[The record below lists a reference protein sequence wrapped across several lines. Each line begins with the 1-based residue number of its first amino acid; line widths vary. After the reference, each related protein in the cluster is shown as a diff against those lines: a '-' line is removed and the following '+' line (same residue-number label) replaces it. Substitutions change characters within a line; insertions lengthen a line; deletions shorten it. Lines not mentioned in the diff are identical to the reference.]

1 MTIKNTLIFFL
12 LICSQ
17 TAFSLSKDLD
27 LLDRKY
33 EWKEQIKCLKE
44 RFGTDPL
51 YPNRKAVKYKECP
64 DQTISHIQPPS
75 IGLNGWEGYCGQ
87 TATSNL
93 TSMLCDRHLLPKAN
107 DQYGKDITPGQHS
120 STMKRSLKKIF
131 TELASTNSCP
141 EVMWKVKKSWKPEKF
156 IQNLKNSLFHR
167 EVQVRRYRNEEDFV
181 LITPVP
187 VIINSGGLNYH
198 WVTIVDMPEN
208 LQDKYGCDAV
218 MNTWGEQRVLTC
230 EKLAKYANHTGPG
243 ERVLLTF
250 DY

>member
-1 MTIKNTLIFFL
+1 VTIKNTLIFFL

-44 RFGTDPL
+44 RIGTDPL
-51 YPNRKAVKYKECP
+51 YPNREAVKYKECP

-87 TATSNL
+87 TAASNL
-93 TSMLCDRHLLPKAN
+93 TSMLCDRHLLPKSN

-131 TELASTNSCP
+131 SEQASLNSCP
-141 EVMWKVKKSWKPEKF
+141 LVTWKVKKS
-156 IQNLKNSLFHR
+156 LKAATFLQKLKDSLFHG
-167 EVQVRRYRNEEDFV
+167 EHQVRRYRSENDFV

-187 VIINSGGLNYH
+187 VLINSGGLNYH
-198 WVTIVDMPEN
+198 WVTIVDMPAN
-208 LQDKYGCDAV
+208 AQDKYGCDAV

-230 EKLAKYANHTGPG
+230 EKLVKYADHTGLG
-243 ERVLLTF
+243 ERVSLGVGI
-250 DY
+250 